1 LLPLPPGIALSRP
14 FNRMSDQATR
24 NKILFVLFVS
34 IFCSMLGVGIIVP
47 ILPLY
52 AETLGANGLWL
63 GAIFAVF
70 NLARSAA
77 MPAVGRISDR
87 MGRKR
92 FITGGLLIYTLSS
105 LGYIYAGSAPELLA
119 VRLIQGISSAM
130 IIPIAM
136 AFIADI
142 SPPNQEGNYMGI
154 FSVALFLGFGS
165 GPLIGG
171 ICKDLA
177 SMEVNFLFMG
187 GLCLL
192 ALVLVII
199 YLPRSSSI
207 TRPVPS
213 LEVPFATMLK
223 SRNIMGICIYRFST
237 AFCRGSI
244 MAFVPLYAHNTLK
257 LSGTQIGMVIAS
269 GILLTAFLQMPFGIV
284 ADKVDR
290 KLLVTAGSV
299 LYFALVPLIP
309 LTHNFS
315 QLLSINI
322 ALGFLGA
329 ISLPAASALTVT
341 EGKQFGMGT
350 AMAIFNV
357 AMSAGLGIGPLLSG
371 TILDLWSLSGVF
383 YSCTFLGFI
392 SSGIVYLLF
401 YPTRTLRPSNR

>member
-1 LLPLPPGIALSRP
+1 MINQA
-14 FNRMSDQATR
+14 ATR
-24 NKILFVLFVS
+24 NKILFVLFIS
-34 IFCSMLGVGIIVP
+34 IFSSMLGVGIIVP

-52 AETLGANGLWL
+52 AENLGANGLWL
-63 GAIFAVF
+63 GAIFAIF

-77 MPAVGRISDR
+77 MPVVGRVSDR

-92 FITGGLLIYTLSS
+92 FITLGLLIYTLSS
-105 LGYIYAGSAPELLA
+105 LGYLYAGNTPELLA

-142 SPPNQEGNYMGI
+142 SPPNQEGTYMGK
-154 FSVALFLGFGS
+154 FSVALFLGFGC

-171 ICKDLA
+171 ICNDLA
-177 SMEVNFLFMG
+177 GMETNFLFMG

-192 ALVLVII
+192 ALFLVLL

-207 TRPVPS
+207 QRSPPP
-213 LEVPFATMLK
+213 LAVPFSTMIK
-223 SRNIMGICIYRFST
+223 SRSIMGICLYRFSN

-244 MAFVPLYAHNTLK
+244 MTFVPLYAHDTLK
-257 LSGTQIGMVIAS
+257 LSGSQIGMVIAS
-269 GILLTAFLQMPFGIV
+269 SILLTAFLQIPFGRL

-290 KLLVTAGSV
+290 KLLVTAGSIF
-299 LYFALVPLIP
+299 YFALVPFIP
-309 LTHNFS
+309 LTRNFP
-315 QLLSINI
+315 QLLSLNI

-371 TILDLWSLSGVF
+371 IILDLWSLPGVF
-383 YSCTFLGFI
+383 YACTFLGFI
-392 SSGIVYLLF
+392 SSALVCVLF
-401 YPTRTLRPSNR
+401 YPSRTPRPSNRQTVSRYADHSRRCK

>member
-1 LLPLPPGIALSRP
+1 MNDLA
-14 FNRMSDQATR
+14 ATR
-24 NKILFVLFVS
+24 SRIVSVLFIS
-34 IFCSMLGVGIIVP
+34 IFSSMLGVGIIVP

-63 GAIFAVF
+63 GAIFAIF
-70 NLARSAA
+70 NLARSAT
-77 MPAVGRISDR
+77 MPVVGRISDR

-92 FITGGLLIYTLSS
+92 FISSGLLIYTLSS
-105 LGYIYAGSAPELLA
+105 LGYIYAGSTTELFV
-119 VRLIQGISSAM
+119 VRLIQGASSAM

-142 SPPNQEGNYMGI
+142 SPPDQEGYYMGI

-171 ICKDLA
+171 FCKDYA
-177 SMEVNFLFMG
+177 SMEVNFLIMG

-192 ALVLVII
+192 ALVLVTI

-207 TRPVPS
+207 QRPAPP
-213 LEVPFATMLK
+213 LEVPFAAMLK
-223 SRNIMGICIYRFST
+223 SRNIMGICVYRFSN

-244 MAFVPLYAHNTLK
+244 MAFVPLYAHNTLR
-257 LSGTQIGMVIAS
+257 LSGSQIGMVIAS
-269 GILLTAFLQMPFGIV
+269 SILLTAALQMPFGRV

-290 KLLVTAGSV
+290 KMLVTAGSV
-299 LYFALVPLIP
+299 LYFVLVPLIP
-309 LTHNFS
+309 LTRTFS
-315 QLLSINI
+315 ELLTLNA
-322 ALGFLGA
+322 ALGSLGA
-329 ISLPAASALTVT
+329 VSLPAASALTVT

-371 TILDLWSLSGVF
+371 IILDLWSLPGVF
-383 YSCTFLGFI
+383 YACTCLGLL
-392 SSGIVYLLF
+392 SSVFVYLLF
-401 YPTRTLRPSNR
+401 YPLHASRRSFE

>member
-1 LLPLPPGIALSRP
+1 MNDLA
-14 FNRMSDQATR
+14 ATR
-24 NKILFVLFVS
+24 NRILSVLFIS
-34 IFCSMLGVGIIVP
+34 IFSSMLGVGIIVP

-63 GAIFAVF
+63 GAIFAIF
-70 NLARSAA
+70 NLARSAT
-77 MPAVGRISDR
+77 MPVVGRISDR

-92 FITGGLLIYTLSS
+92 FISSGLLIYTLSS
-105 LGYIYAGSAPELLA
+105 LGYIYAGSAPELFV
-119 VRLIQGISSAM
+119 VRLIQGASSAM

-142 SPPNQEGNYMGI
+142 SPPDQEGNYMGI

-171 ICKDLA
+171 FCKDYA
-177 SMEVNFLFMG
+177 SMEVNFLIMG

-207 TRPVPS
+207 QRPAPP
-213 LEVPFATMLK
+213 LEVPFAVMLK
-223 SRNIMGICIYRFST
+223 SRNIMGICVYRFSN

-244 MAFVPLYAHNTLK
+244 MAFVPLYAHNTLS
-257 LSGTQIGMVIAS
+257 LSGSQIGMVIAS
-269 GILLTAFLQMPFGIV
+269 SILLTAALQMPFGRV

-290 KLLVTAGSV
+290 KMLVTAGSV
-299 LYFALVPLIP
+299 LYFVLVPLIP
-309 LTHNFS
+309 LTRNFP
-315 QLLSINI
+315 QLLTLNA

-371 TILDLWSLSGVF
+371 TILDLWSLPGVF
-383 YSCTFLGFI
+383 YTCTCLGLL
-392 SSGIVYLLF
+392 SSVFVYLLF
-401 YPTRTLRPSNR
+401 YPRRASRRSLQ

>member
-1 LLPLPPGIALSRP
+1 MNDLA
-14 FNRMSDQATR
+14 ATR
-24 NKILFVLFVS
+24 NRILTVLFIA
-34 IFCSMLGVGIIVP
+34 IFSSMLGVGIIVP

-63 GAIFAVF
+63 GAIFAIF

-77 MPAVGRISDR
+77 MPVVGRISDR
-87 MGRKR
+87 LGRKR
-92 FITGGLLIYTLSS
+92 FISSGLLIYTLSS
-105 LGYIYAGSAPELLA
+105 LGYIYAGSAPELFV
-119 VRLIQGISSAM
+119 VRFIQGASSAM

-142 SPPNQEGNYMGI
+142 SPPDQEGNYMGI

-171 ICKDLA
+171 FCKDYA
-177 SMEVNFLFMG
+177 SMEVNFLIMG

-192 ALVLVII
+192 ALVLVTI

-207 TRPVPS
+207 QRPAPP
-213 LEVPFATMLK
+213 LEVPFAAMFK
-223 SRNIMGICIYRFST
+223 SRTIMGICVYRFSN

-244 MAFVPLYAHNTLK
+244 MAFVPLYAHNTLS
-257 LSGTQIGMVIAS
+257 LSGSQIGMVIAS
-269 GILLTAFLQMPFGIV
+269 SILITAALQMPFGRV

-290 KLLVTAGSV
+290 KMLITAGGV
-299 LYFALVPLIP
+299 LYFVLVPLIP
-309 LTHNFS
+309 LTRNFS
-315 QLLSINI
+315 QLLTLNA

-371 TILDLWSLSGVF
+371 TILDLWSLPGVF
-383 YSCTFLGFI
+383 YACTFLGLV
-392 SSGIVYLLF
+392 SSGFVYLLF
-401 YPTRTLRPSNR
+401 YPLRTSGHFTHPGPEDGHRDQG